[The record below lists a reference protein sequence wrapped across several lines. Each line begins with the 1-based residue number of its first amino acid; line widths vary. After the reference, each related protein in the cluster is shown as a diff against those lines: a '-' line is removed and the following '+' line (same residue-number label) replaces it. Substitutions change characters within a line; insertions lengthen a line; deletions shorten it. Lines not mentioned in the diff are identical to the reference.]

1 MIRKGKSM
9 TRPSK
14 QAIVRAPR
22 DENVDTL
29 CDDCDTSKWRM
40 STNDGGRRA
49 GWRIVSVFVLNL
61 WAGTAIAADPLYAF
75 GPDGNGVGRVLSQV
89 APSAPG
95 VALGD
100 GTAAFNGGLT
110 YLASD
115 ERFYAIQNDAS
126 GNSALTSFTAAAP
139 TTLATPRM
147 LGMGFYGGLAAD
159 SDSSTLYAVAS
170 DPVGAS
176 TLYRIDPATGATA
189 LAALGFGYYGGLAFD
204 SADGDLYAIGADDFG
219 VQRRVSKIDLDAAG
233 GPSVTSLFDLGDSSL
248 GFQGGLAFDASM
260 QRFVVIGN
268 DMFSRSSLYA
278 FSTIGATSLVDLA
291 TPVGVGFVNAG
302 LAFAPAAAVP
312 EPSTTLLFAAALPL
326 LWLFVR
332 RGAHANRTAL
342 PVNHHE
348 GSEP

>member
-1 MIRKGKSM
+1 M
-9 TRPSK
+9 TRPFK
-14 QAIVRAPR
+14 QAILRAPH
-22 DENVDTL
+22 DDKVDSL
-29 CDDCDTSKWRM
+29 CDDCEASKRLM
-40 STNDGGRRA
+40 STQGGGRGI

-61 WAGTAIAADPLYAF
+61 LAGTAMAADSLYTF
-75 GPDGNGVGRVLSQV
+75 GPDDNGVGRVLSQI

-115 ERFYAIQNDAS
+115 QRFYAIQNDAS

-139 TTLATPRM
+139 AMLATPLA

-159 SDSSTLYAVAS
+159 SDTSTFYAVAS
-170 DPVGAS
+170 NPVGAS
-176 TLYRIDPATGATA
+176 TLYRVDPTTGATA
-189 LAALGFGYYGGLAFD
+189 LAALGNGYYGGLAFD
-204 SADGDLYAIGADDFG
+204 SADGDLYAISADDFG
-219 VQRRVSKIDLDAAG
+219 VQRRVSKIDLDAAS
-233 GPSVTSLFDLGDSSL
+233 GPSVTTLFDLGDSSL

-278 FSTIGATSLVDLA
+278 FSTTEAASLVDLA

-302 LAFAPAAAVP
+302 LAFAPVAPVP
-312 EPSTTLLFAAALPL
+312 EPSSAMLFAAALPL
-326 LWLFVR
+326 LWLFMR
-332 RGAHANRTAL
+332 RGARVNRTAR
-342 PVNHHE
+342 PSHHHE
-348 GSEP
+348 G